1 MRPPD
6 PTRGVSSA
14 ADAPGA
20 PNERVDTGSDGLDP
34 ELPEPE
40 LVGGVSD
47 DSLPLRTRLRSLY
60 RFFVVLGA
68 FLPFAVALLRD
79 QRRWLLFG
87 DGRERTEADDRRRA
101 RRLRE
106 TLLDLG
112 PAFIKFGQMLST
124 RPDVL
129 PPAYVEELAA
139 LQDRVPP
146 APWPEAREVLEGELG
161 PVDEVFAAF
170 EREPISGASIGQVYV
185 ARVDPRATDGRATE
199 PRDTRLDE
207 GGAAGR
213 EPTDVAVKVLRPGV
227 RPRVE
232 ADLRVIRTLLPFVTR
247 LAPPGQRFTLENLA
261 DEYAATIRQEMDYAH
276 EARRQELVR
285 ANFADDPQVRVP
297 PVVAGLTTDRVI
309 VSEYVEGTKI
319 SNVPT
324 LRSKGID
331 TTELAERLLRA
342 YIRMIL
348 EDGVFHAD
356 PHPGNLAVQADGT
369 LVFYDFGLTGT
380 LSERRRDELF
390 EFYVAVASEDIEGV
404 LDAFEGMGALDP
416 SADRAFMRAGMQLAF
431 DNLRGGEID
440 VGEVRE
446 LVEGFQGTL
455 REFPMRL
462 PRDLALM
469 VRASTILEGVC
480 YTLDDEF
487 DFIEVVTDYVREE
500 QGRESARQLL
510 EIGLDRAAR
519 VALALFRAPT
529 GAERALDRLASGSV
543 EASAT
548 IRDGEGVA
556 RRLAYRVLGGLL
568 ATTGVVMTALAYGF
582 RDVVGTEILVATAG
596 GTAAVLGLVVRSFR
610 RDRGISATPQFT
622 RQRMRERQRGE
633 E

>member
-1 MRPPD
+1 MRPP
-6 PTRGVSSA
+6 RANGGVSSA
-14 ADAPGA
+14 ATPGG
-20 PNERVDTGSDGLDP
+20 PDERVDTDSDALDP
-34 ELPEPE
+34 ALPEPE

-47 DSLPLRTRLRSLY
+47 ERLPLRVRLRSFY
-60 RFFVVLGA
+60 RFVVVIGV
-68 FLPFAVALLRD
+68 FLPFAVAFLRD
-79 QRRWLLFG
+79 RRRWLLFG
-87 DGRERTEADDRRRA
+87 DGRQRTEADDRRRA
-101 RRLRE
+101 RKLRE
-106 TLLDLG
+106 SLLDLG

-146 APWPEAREVLEGELG
+146 APWDEAREVLEGEIG
-161 PVDEVFAAF
+161 PVDEVFESF

-185 ARVDPRATDGRATE
+185 ARLATGD
-199 PRDTRLDE
+199 
-207 GGAAGR
+207 GAA
-213 EPTDVAVKVLRPGV
+213 TDVAVKVLRPGV

-285 ANFADDPQVRVP
+285 SNFAGTPDVCVP
-297 PVVAGLTTDRVI
+297 PVVAELTTDRVI

-319 SNVPT
+319 SNVST
-324 LRSKGID
+324 LRSMGID
-331 TTELAERLLRA
+331 TTSLARRLLEA
-342 YIRMIL
+342 YIEMII

-356 PHPGNLAVQADGT
+356 PHPGNLAVQPDGT

-416 SADRAFMRAGMQLAF
+416 DADREFMRAGMELAF
-431 DNLRGGEID
+431 DNLRGGEVD
-440 VGEVRE
+440 VNEVRE

-480 YTLDDEF
+480 YTLDEDF
-487 DFIEVVTDYVREE
+487 DFIQVVTDYVREE
-500 QGRESARQLL
+500 QGGESARRLL
-510 EIGLDRAAR
+510 EAGVDELAR
-519 VALALFRAPT
+519 VGLAVFRAPT
-529 GAERALDRLASGSV
+529 GAEAALDRVVRGNV
-543 EASAT
+543 ELRAT
-548 IRDGEGVA
+548 VRDDRGVL
-556 RRLAYRVLGGLL
+556 RRLGGRIVVGGL
-568 ATTGVVMTALAYGF
+568 ATAGVIMTSLAYGF
-582 RDVVGTEILVATAG
+582 RAVVGPEVVLLTAGVTVGLLGATAW
-596 GTAAVLGLVVRSFR
+596 VFR

-622 RQRMRERQRGE
+622 RQNMRERQRSE

>member
-1 MRPPD
+1 
-6 PTRGVSSA
+6 
-14 ADAPGA
+14 
-20 PNERVDTGSDGLDP
+20 
-34 ELPEPE
+34 
-40 LVGGVSD
+40 
-47 DSLPLRTRLRSLY
+47 
-60 RFFVVLGA
+60 
-68 FLPFAVALLRD
+68 
-79 QRRWLLFG
+79 
-87 DGRERTEADDRRRA
+87 
-101 RRLRE
+101 
-106 TLLDLG
+106 
-112 PAFIKFGQMLST
+112 
-124 RPDVL
+124 
-129 PPAYVEELAA
+129 
-139 LQDRVPP
+139 
-146 APWPEAREVLEGELG
+146 
-161 PVDEVFAAF
+161 
-170 EREPISGASIGQVYV
+170 
-185 ARVDPRATDGRATE
+185 
-199 PRDTRLDE
+199 
-207 GGAAGR
+207 
-213 EPTDVAVKVLRPGV
+213 
-227 RPRVE
+227 
-232 ADLRVIRTLLPFVTR
+232 
-247 LAPPGQRFTLENLA
+247 
-261 DEYAATIRQEMDYAH
+261 
-276 EARRQELVR
+276 
-285 ANFADDPQVRVP
+285 
-297 PVVAGLTTDRVI
+297 
-309 VSEYVEGTKI
+309 
-319 SNVPT
+319 
-324 LRSKGID
+324 
-331 TTELAERLLRA
+331 
-342 YIRMIL
+342 MIL

-582 RDVVGTEILVATAG
+582 RDVVGTPILLLTAG

>member
-1 MRPPD
+1 VELPGAGSDRGYPNRPFIRPPR
-6 PTRGVSSA
+6 PSVGVSSA
-14 ADAPGA
+14 ATDAT
-20 PNERVDTGSDGLDP
+20 DTVPDDADSDGLDP
-34 ELPEPE
+34 ALPEPE
-40 LVGGVSD
+40 LVGGVTD
-47 DSLPLRTRLRSLY
+47 ERLPLRVRLRSLY
-60 RFFVVLGA
+60 RFFVVIGA
-68 FLPFAVALLRD
+68 FLPFAVAFLRD
-79 QRRWLLFG
+79 RRRWLLFG
-87 DGRERTEADDRRRA
+87 DRRERTDADDRRRA
-101 RRLRE
+101 RKLRE

-129 PPAYVEELAA
+129 PPAYVEELSA

-146 APWPEAREVLEGELG
+146 APWSEARKVLEGELG
-161 PVDEVFAAF
+161 PVDEVFAEF

-185 ARVDPRATDGRATE
+185 AR
-199 PRDTRLDE
+199 LDAS
-207 GGAAGR
+207 GPAGTG
-213 EPTDVAVKVLRPGV
+213 PTDVAVKVLRPGV

-285 ANFADDPQVRVP
+285 ANFAGDSEVRIP
-297 PVVAGLTTDRVI
+297 PVVAELTTDRVI

-319 SNVPT
+319 SNVST
-324 LRSKGID
+324 LRSMGID
-331 TTELAERLLRA
+331 TTALATRLLEA
-342 YIRMIL
+342 YIEMII

-356 PHPGNLAVQADGT
+356 PHPGNLAVQPDGT

-416 SADRAFMRAGMQLAF
+416 DADREFMRAGMQLAF
-431 DNLRGGEID
+431 DNLRGGEVD
-440 VGEVRE
+440 VSEVRE

-469 VRASTILEGVC
+469 VRTSTILEGVC
-480 YTLDDEF
+480 YTLDDDF
-487 DFIEVVTDYVREE
+487 DFIAVVTDYVREE
-500 QGRESARQLL
+500 QGRESARRLV
-510 EIGLDRAAR
+510 EAGIDEAAR
-519 VALALFRAPT
+519 VALAAFRTPT
-529 GAERALDRLASGSV
+529 GAERALDRVLRGDLEV
-543 EASAT
+543 TAT
-548 IRDGEGVA
+548 VRDDGRVV
-556 RRLAYRVLGGLL
+556 RRLGLRVVLGGL
-568 ATTGVVMTALAYGF
+568 ATAGVVMTALAYGF
-582 RDVVGTEILVATAG
+582 RGVVGPEIVAV
-596 GTAAVLGLVVRSFR
+596 TAAGTVGLLGLTAWSFR
-610 RDRGISATPQFT
+610 RSRGISATPQFT
-622 RQRMRERQRGE
+622 RQNMRERQRRE

>member
-1 MRPPD
+1 M
-6 PTRGVSSA
+6 SSA
-14 ADAPGA
+14 AARSDGPDAGT
-20 PNERVDTGSDGLDP
+20 DSDGLDP

-40 LVGGVSD
+40 LVGGVSEE
-47 DSLPLRTRLRSLY
+47 SLPLRVRLRSLY
-60 RFFVVLGA
+60 RLFVVLGA
-68 FLPFAVALLRD
+68 FLPFVVALLRD
-79 QRRWLLFG
+79 RRRWLLFG
-87 DGRERTEADDRRRA
+87 GRREATEADDRRRA
-101 RRLRE
+101 RKLRE

-146 APWPEAREVLEGELG
+146 APWSEARQVLEGELG
-161 PVDEVFAAF
+161 DVDEVFLEF

-185 ARVDPRATDGRATE
+185 AKLDPEGVAVDT
-199 PRDTRLDE
+199 
-207 GGAAGR
+207 
-213 EPTDVAVKVLRPGV
+213 PTDVAVKVLRPGV

-285 ANFADDPQVRVP
+285 ANFADDPQVRIP

-319 SNVPT
+319 SNVST

-331 TTELAERLLRA
+331 TTDLATRLLEA
-342 YIRMIL
+342 YIRMII

-356 PHPGNLAVQADGT
+356 PHPGNLAVQSDGT

-416 SADRAFMRAGMQLAF
+416 DADREFMRAGMELAF

-440 VGEVRE
+440 VTEVRE

-480 YTLDDEF
+480 YTLDDDF
-487 DFIEVVTDYVREE
+487 DFVAVVTDYVRRE

-510 EIGLDRAAR
+510 DAGLDQAAR
-519 VALALFRAPT
+519 VGLALFRTPT
-529 GAERALDRLASGSV
+529 SAERALDRLADGRV
-543 EASAT
+543 GVTAT
-548 IRDGEGVA
+548 VRDDRGVG
-556 RRLAYRVLGGLL
+556 RRLAYRILGGF
-568 ATTGVVMTALAYGF
+568 ATATGISMTALAYGF
-582 RDVVGTEILVATAG
+582 RGVVGEALLLATAA
-596 GTAAVLGLVVRSFR
+596 GTAGILGLTLWSFR
-610 RDRGISATPQFT
+610 HGRGISATPQFT
-622 RQRMRERQRGE
+622 RQNMRERRRRE

>member
-6 PTRGVSSA
+6 PTPGVSSA
-14 ADAPGA
+14 ADAPRG
-20 PNERVDTGSDGLDP
+20 PGERVDTGSDGLDP

-60 RFFVVLGA
+60 RLFVVLGA

-79 QRRWLLFG
+79 RRRWLLFG

-101 RRLRE
+101 RKLRE

-185 ARVDPRATDGRATE
+185 AR
-199 PRDTRLDE
+199 LDE

-213 EPTDVAVKVLRPGV
+213 GPTDVAVKVLRPGV

-232 ADLRVIRTLLPFVTR
+232 ADLRIIRTLLPLVTR

-285 ANFADDPQVRVP
+285 ANFADDPGVRIP

-309 VSEYVEGTKI
+309 VSQYVEGTKI
-319 SNVPT
+319 SNVST
-324 LRSKGID
+324 LRSMGVD
-331 TTELAERLLRA
+331 TTELAERLLRT

-356 PHPGNLAVQADGT
+356 PHPGNLAVTPDGRV
-369 LVFYDFGLTGT
+369 VFYDFGIVGRVSDET
-380 LSERRRDELF
+380 RDGIF
-390 EFYVAVASEDIEGV
+390 DFYVAISRNDVDNMIN
-404 LDAFEGMGALDP
+404 AFIDMGALDP
-416 SADRAFMRAGMQLAF
+416 EVDREIARRMFNLML
-431 DNLRGGEID
+431 DNVRGREID
-440 VGEVRE
+440 DERVEDLIDE
-446 LVEGFQGTL
+446 LQEEMY
-455 REFPMRL
+455 EFPMRV
-462 PRDLALM
+462 PRDLALLFRTTT
-469 VRASTILEGVC
+469 VLEGIF
-480 YTLDDEF
+480 YTLDDDY
-487 DFIEVVTDYVREE
+487 DFFPVIRDYLVRKRMGPVGRTVVN
-500 QGRESARQLL
+500 
-510 EIGLDRAAR
+510 
-519 VALALFRAPT
+519 VAGTA
-529 GAERALDRLASGSV
+529 DRL
-543 EASAT
+543 
-548 IRDGEGVA
+548 
-556 RRLAYRVLGGLL
+556 
-568 ATTGVVMTALAYGF
+568 
-582 RDVVGTEILVATAG
+582 
-596 GTAAVLGLVVRSFR
+596 
-610 RDRGISATPQFT
+610 ISRFVSMLPERT
-622 RQRMRERQRGE
+622 R
-633 E
+633 

>member
-1 MRPPD
+1 
-6 PTRGVSSA
+6 VSSA
-14 ADAPGA
+14 DAETTGIPGDA
-20 PNERVDTGSDGLDP
+20 GSDGLDSD
-34 ELPEPE
+34 LPEPE
-40 LVGGVSD
+40 LVGGMSD
-47 DSLPLRTRLRSLY
+47 EQLPLRVRLRSLY
-60 RFFVVLGA
+60 RFFVVIGA
-68 FLPFAVALLRD
+68 FLPFAVAFLRD
-79 QRRWLLFG
+79 RRRWLLFG
-87 DGRERTEADDRRRA
+87 AGRERTVTDDRRRA
-101 RRLRE
+101 RTLRE

-146 APWPEAREVLEGELG
+146 APWSEAREVLEGELG
-161 PVDEVFAAF
+161 PVDEVFQEF

-185 ARVDPRATDGRATE
+185 AR
-199 PRDTRLDE
+199 LDE
-207 GGAAGR
+207 HGPRGEG
-213 EPTDVAVKVLRPGV
+213 PTDVAVKVLRPGV

-285 ANFADDPQVRVP
+285 ANFADEPRVRIP
-297 PVVAGLTTDRVI
+297 PVVAELTTDRVI

-319 SNVPT
+319 SNVST

-331 TTELAERLLRA
+331 TTDLAERLLQA
-342 YIRMIL
+342 YIRMII

-390 EFYVAVASEDIEGV
+390 EFYVAVASEDIESV
-404 LDAFEGMGALDP
+404 LDAFEAMGAMDP
-416 SADRAFMRAGMQLAF
+416 DADREFMRAGMELAF
-431 DNLRGGEID
+431 DNLRGGEVD
-440 VGEVRE
+440 VSEVRE

-469 VRASTILEGVC
+469 LRTSTILEGVC

-500 QGRESARQLL
+500 QGEESVRRLVEAGVDELAR
-510 EIGLDRAAR
+510 IGLAT
-519 VALALFRAPT
+519 FRTPT
-529 GAERALDRLASGSV
+529 GAERALDRVVRGNLELDASL
-543 EASAT
+543 
-548 IRDGEGVA
+548 RDDGRVV
-556 RRLAYRVLGGLL
+556 RRLGLRVVLGGL
-568 ATTGVVMTALAYGF
+568 ATAGVVTTALAYGF
-582 RDVVGTEILVATAG
+582 RADLGNEVLVVSAAGTVTL
-596 GTAAVLGLVVRSFR
+596 LGLTAWSFR
-610 RDRGISATPQFT
+610 RRRGISATPQFT
-622 RQRMRERQRGE
+622 RQNLRARERRE

>member
-6 PTRGVSSA
+6 PTPGVSSA
-14 ADAPGA
+14 ADAPRG
-20 PNERVDTGSDGLDP
+20 PGERVDTGSDGLDP

-60 RFFVVLGA
+60 RLFVVLGA

-79 QRRWLLFG
+79 RRRWLLFG

-101 RRLRE
+101 RKLRE

-185 ARVDPRATDGRATE
+185 AR
-199 PRDTRLDE
+199 LDE

-213 EPTDVAVKVLRPGV
+213 GPTDVAVKVLRPGV

-232 ADLRVIRTLLPFVTR
+232 ADLRIIRTLLPLVTR

-285 ANFADDPQVRVP
+285 ANFADDPGVRIP

-309 VSEYVEGTKI
+309 VSQYVEGTKI
-319 SNVPT
+319 SNVST
-324 LRSKGID
+324 LRSMGVD
-331 TTELAERLLRA
+331 TTELAERLLRT

-416 SADRAFMRAGMQLAF
+416 DADRAFMRAGMQLAF

-440 VGEVRE
+440 VNEVRE

-487 DFIEVVTDYVREE
+487 DFIEVVTDYIREE

-510 EIGLDRAAR
+510 EIGLDRAGR
-519 VALALFRAPT
+519 VALALFQAPT

-543 EASAT
+543 EATAT
-548 IRDGEGVA
+548 VRDGGGVA

-582 RDVVGTEILVATAG
+582 RDVVGTRILLLTAG
-596 GTAAVLGLVVRSFR
+596 GTAVVLALVVWSFR
-610 RDRGISATPQFT
+610 RDRTVSATPQFT
-622 RQRMRERQRGE
+622 RQRMRERQRE